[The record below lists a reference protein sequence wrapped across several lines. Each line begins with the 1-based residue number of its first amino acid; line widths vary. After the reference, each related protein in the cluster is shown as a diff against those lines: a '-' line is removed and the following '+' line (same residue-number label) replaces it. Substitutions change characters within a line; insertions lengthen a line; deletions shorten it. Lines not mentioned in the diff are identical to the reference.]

1 MSITKD
7 LAEQLFRA
15 LNGGSLLA
23 PISPLLD
30 GDIDRAYAVQ
40 DALVALRLERGERI
54 VGKKIGLTSEAVQ
67 QQLGVDQPDY
77 GVLFDTMNCSSTGS
91 LPFDQLQQPKV
102 EGELAFVLGAD
113 LLNPECTMEQ
123 LVHAIKEVRASIE
136 IVGSRIENWNIKIAD
151 TVADNASAS
160 HFILGEDAR
169 PLAALDPAALQMK
182 LWRGSDLVSQG
193 SGAACMGNP
202 LNAAL
207 WLARK
212 MAHMGRPLLRG
223 EVVLSGALGPMHT
236 VAKGERIR
244 LELEG
249 FDPLEIQFE

>member
-1 MSITKD
+1 MSIAKD
-7 LAEQLFRA
+7 LAGQLLHA
-15 LNGGSLLA
+15 LHGGPLLP

-54 VGKKIGLTSEAVQ
+54 VGKKIGLTSAAVQ

-77 GVLFDTMNCSSTGS
+77 GVLFNTMDCSSTGS
-91 LPFDQLQQPKV
+91 LSFSALQQPKV

-123 LVHAIKEVRASIE
+123 LVDAIKEVRASIE
-136 IVGSRIENWNIKIAD
+136 IVCSRIENWNIKIAD

-160 HFILGEDAR
+160 HFILGQDAL
-169 PLAALDPAALQMK
+169 PLTALDPAAVQMT
-182 LWRGSDLVSQG
+182 LWRGQDLVSKG

-223 EVVLSGALGPMHT
+223 EVILSGALGPMHT
-236 VAKGERIR
+236 VAPGEEIR
-244 LELEG
+244 LEVDG
-249 FDPLEIQFE
+249 FEPVEIRFE